1 MNKHQFP
8 IFNNAKSDP
17 MPKWFEV
24 RDDASKDSTEIL
36 IYGEIGKSWWDDSGV
51 SAKEFADE
59 LKAIP
64 STRNIVVGINSPGGS
79 VWDGLAIY
87 NLLEARRDKV
97 TTRIDGVAASMGS
110 VIAMAG
116 KEVRIPRNA
125 VIMIHDPTTFA
136 QGDESMMAKALEAL
150 RAAKKTIAGVYQKKT
165 GKTFDEISE
174 KMTAQTFF
182 TGDEAKDFGLAD
194 TVIDEVPMSAS
205 ALKNVLSGFRNQPKA
220 VGGKTEI
227 NPTSTAPGGEAI
239 PENTM
244 DKAKLIALLKKHG
257 VTVDDK
263 ATIEQLEAQLE
274 SVLAGKK
281 QEEPKQNQNPQQ
293 NAEIINLQNQFN
305 ALKEKHDA
313 ERKARIENAVQ
324 TAVDERRIPVAQKAK
339 WVTRAMAD
347 ETVLTDL
354 SELPAQPMGDSPVII
369 TSEAPNDLLA
379 GLKNL
384 RKPIGSMLNGGSV
397 DKQLTEAIRNNAV
410 QAYQLIDKNIAKLRG
425 FIVQNAHSIDSDL
438 KQHVIMT
445 EGMRA
450 FKRRIVPLNA
460 FSTRFNNV
468 ALLGTDKVQ
477 VPYFPLFSTASTDFV
492 QANGYVM
499 AETGTVQAKEV
510 TIDKR
515 KYQPFQF
522 NSSDLN
528 RQPYFSISQLFSQ
541 RVEQLAVDVSQDVL
555 SNITVANY
563 ASSAFAQPANAFDVE
578 DLIDIK
584 VACDNVFWPMV
595 GRAALMKSEYEANLA
610 KQLLKANEAGSDS
623 ALRAG
628 VTGRIADFDVFG
640 NPSIPANGENLKG
653 FVCLPS
659 ALLVATS
666 PIMPAPGVRRQLV
679 RYDVVTDPD
688 TGISFEYRY
697 WGNPDKDEDR
707 EVVECNYGYNEG
719 ETAALMRITD
729 Q

>member
-165 GKTFDEISE
+165 GKTYDEISE
-174 KMTAQTFF
+174 RMTAESYF
-182 TGDEAKDFGLAD
+182 TGDEAKEFGLAD

-205 ALKNVLSGFRNQPKA
+205 ALKNILSGFRNQPTA
-220 VGGKTEI
+220 VGGKLETTKT
-227 NPTSTAPGGEAI
+227 PPATGSEAI
-239 PENTM
+239 NQDYM
-244 DKAKLIALLKKHG
+244 NRAKVIALLKKHG
-257 VTVDDK
+257 ITVDDK
-263 ATIEQLEAQLE
+263 ATDEQLEAQLE

-281 QEEPKQNQNPQQ
+281 QEEPKQSATDSKVIDLENRFK
-293 NAEIINLQNQFN
+293 ELQ
-305 ALKEKHDA
+305 AKHDN
-313 ERKARIENAVQ
+313 ERKSRIENAVQ
-324 TAVDERRIPVAQKAK
+324 TAVDERRIPVAQRAK

-354 SELPAQPMGDSPVII
+354 SELPQQPMGDSPVII
-369 TSEAPNDLLA
+369 TSEAPNDVLT

-384 RKPIGSMLNGGSV
+384 RKPIGLMLAGGSV
-397 DKQLTEAIRNNAV
+397 DKQLTETIRNNAV
-410 QAYQLIDKNIAKLRG
+410 QAYQIIDKNIAKLRG

-492 QANGYVM
+492 QGDGYVM

-510 TIDKR
+510 TINKR

-528 RQPYFSISQLFSQ
+528 RQPYLSVSQLFAQ
-541 RVEQLAVDVSQDVL
+541 RVEQLAVDVSTDVL

-584 VACDNVFWPMV
+584 VLCDNAFWPMI
-595 GRAALMKSEYEANLA
+595 GRSALMKSEYEANLA
-610 KQLLKANEAGSDS
+610 KQLLKVNEAGSDS

-640 NPSIPANGENLKG
+640 NASIPANGENLKG

-707 EVVECNYGYNEG
+707 EVVECNYGYDEG